1 MSNLHKIKPYEV
13 SQTNKKRHSKL
24 VTWKSVDVQQLLD
37 AEPCTCFLFLSLV
50 TVSESVA
57 CLILHK
63 CIKGPLII
71 TGKDQSSR
79 YIYTLNNIAELCKTL
94 IFKLESP
101 DSWGMGML
109 SATKNDGKTTVVS
122 HITGSYWK
130 LYGYGI
136 YGYMVT
142 GS

>member
-13 SQTNKKRHSKL
+13 SQTNKKRHSKF

-37 AEPCTCFLFLSLV
+37 AKTCVCFLFLRLV
-50 TVSESVA
+50 TVSERVA

-63 CIKGPLII
+63 CIKSPLII

-79 YIYTLNNIAELCKTL
+79 QIYTLNNIAEFCQTL
-94 IFKLESP
+94 IFKLESL

-109 SATKNDGKTTVVS
+109 SATENDSKTTAVS
-122 HITGSYWK
+122 HIKFVVYIINW
-130 LYGYGI
+130 
-136 YGYMVT
+136 
-142 GS
+142 